1 MINYEI
7 LTLGK
12 VNVRSGKKLNP
23 DDKNSRNNTN
33 SACVD
38 YPWRAFL

>member
-23 DDKNSRNNTN
+23 DDKNSRN